1 MSSLENK
8 DNILDNSVD
17 NSAEKNAEATTAPSV
32 PVETPQTDS

>member
-17 NSAEKNAEATTAPSV
+17 NSAENNAEASFFF
-32 PVETPQTDS
+32 PQP